1 MMILCML
8 KIYSPSMRNCISRLA
23 DNIRAEN
30 IEYESYLKMY
40 SGEENISNIDNR
52 NNTVIYGRRGS
63 GKTHLLKALQENILN
78 RFSDDRNFPV
88 YIDARRIVP
97 LVPSSESSP
106 EINSILIFKYL
117 MQELSHNLAANIDTI
132 YELNQ
137 FDGSSSFSRQT
148 WESEISELFKGIYLE
163 FDGRVFSKPTSLTVS
178 EEEIKSLSGGAAISK
193 SPSLEV
199 KGNIER
205 KNSGTREKNAYISI
219 LDITNHLEILIG
231 KLRVNRLTLIV
242 DEWSEIEIDT
252 QIHLAEILKKS
263 FSAIPVSI
271 KIAAIPNRTNLGIK
285 REQKFFG
292 LEDGGDIFGYQLDMR
307 YVFEVNK
314 AQTRDFF
321 NDLLYKHLYSLDSRS
336 IDALLRDNKT
346 KQQKTIN
353 LFLANVALNEI
364 FVASAGIP
372 RDFMNLFIGAYDKFM
387 ITSSQNAKRIGVKH
401 LRIANSEWYETDK
414 KKQVDKHVVE
424 RQLLTEIVREI
435 IENKKSIHF
444 LVPEKYAQNKHIQ
457 NLIDFRVMH
466 LRRNGYSHKDH
477 PGISYNVY
485 SIDYGCYNSLNISK
499 KKLDSSML
507 DNLQLNDFREI
518 RRISLEDAFFNRFLI
533 SIGEAFSC
541 PHCKKPIDT
550 NHLAYIKQSLC
561 NNCFEKVVQP

>member
-1 MMILCML
+1 ML
-8 KIYSPSMRNCISRLA
+8 KISSSEIRTCISKLA

-40 SGEENISNIDNR
+40 SGEENILNIDNK

-63 GKTHLLKALQENILN
+63 GKTHLLKALQENIMN
-78 RFSDDRNFPV
+78 RFSDDKVFPV

-97 LVPSSESSP
+97 LVPSSESSS

-117 MQELSHNLAANIDTI
+117 MQELSHNLAVNVNTI
-132 YELNQ
+132 YDLNP
-137 FDGSSSFSRQT
+137 FDSSSSFSRDM
-148 WESEISELFKGIYLE
+148 WKEEINNLFQGVYLE
-163 FDGRVFSKPTSLTVS
+163 FDGRTFSKPTSLTVS
-178 EEEIKSLSGGAAISK
+178 EEEVKSLSGNGGLSS
-193 SPSLEV
+193 SPKLEV
-199 KGNIER
+199 SGKIER
-205 KNSGTREKNAYISI
+205 KNSGTREKNSYISI
-219 LDITNHLEILIG
+219 LDITNHVENLIG
-231 KLRVNRLTLIV
+231 KLGINRLTLII

-263 FSAIPVSI
+263 FSAIPVTL

-314 AQTRDFF
+314 TQTRDFF
-321 NDLLYKHLYSLDSRS
+321 NDLLYKHLYSLNANAINS
-336 IDALLRDNKT
+336 LLRDHKT
-346 KQQKTIN
+346 KPQKIIN

-364 FVASAGIP
+364 FIASAGIP
-372 RDFMNLFIGAYDKFM
+372 RDFMNLFIGAYDKF
-387 ITSSQNAKRIGVKH
+387 IISSNQSAKRIGVKH
-401 LRIANSEWYETDK
+401 LRTANSEWYETDK
-414 KKQVDKHVVE
+414 KKQVDKHAVE
-424 RQLLTEIVREI
+424 RHLLTEIVREI

-444 LVPEKYAQNKHIQ
+444 LVPEKYSQNKHIQ

-477 PGISYNVY
+477 PGVSYNVY

-507 DNLQLNDFREI
+507 DNLQLNDFRDI

-533 SIGEAFSC
+533 DIGEAFSC
-541 PHCKKPIDT
+541 PHCKQPIDT
-550 NHLAYIKQSLC
+550 NHLAYVKQSLC
-561 NNCFEKVVQP
+561 NNCFEKVTQQ

>member
-8 KIYSPSMRNCISRLA
+8 KISSPSMRNCISRLA

-231 KLRVNRLTLIV
+231 KLRINRLTLIV

-561 NNCFEKVVQP
+561 NNCFEKVAQP

>member
-8 KIYSPSMRNCISRLA
+8 KISSPSMRNCISRLA

-78 RFSDDRNFPV
+78 RFSDDKNFPV

-231 KLRVNRLTLIV
+231 KLRINRLTLIV